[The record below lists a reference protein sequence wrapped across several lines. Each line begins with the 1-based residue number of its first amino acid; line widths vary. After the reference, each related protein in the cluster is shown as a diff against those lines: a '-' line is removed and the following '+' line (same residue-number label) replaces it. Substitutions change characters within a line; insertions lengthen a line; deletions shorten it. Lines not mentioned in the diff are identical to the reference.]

1 MAIMSFEAWDHC
13 VQEHGVDPDH
23 GPSDYGD
30 VTAEYGRLREDVG
43 MVEFSGRTK
52 IEMTGSDRV
61 RFLHNLCTND
71 IQSLQVGYGCEAFVT
86 SIQARI
92 VGHVLVFATKDS
104 LVINTVPA
112 QYEKLSA
119 HLDHFRIIDD
129 IQFHDRTQEWNEVLL
144 SGPRAQAVLRELSY
158 WPEDW
163 SEPSLLEHQEIQ
175 IGTVNGWLRKV
186 EFTGCDDYL
195 LSSPERR
202 PLVESLLK
210 AGVNPVGTDAFE
222 ALRLEAGYA
231 LYGPDISEANF
242 PQEIGRDGSTI
253 SFSKG
258 CYLGQET
265 VARLD
270 AYGHVNKHLVSLTI
284 DGEVCP
290 EMSAPLFREDKEVG
304 RLTSVAYSPEKGIVA
319 LGYVSRGNHEQ
330 NTKIRVGSLESEV
343 CTATVM
349 APPSLSE

>member
-71 IQSLQVGYGCEAFVT
+71 IQSLQVGHGCEAFVT

-92 VGHVLVFATKDS
+92 MGHVLVFATKDS

-129 IQFHDRTQEWNEVLL
+129 IQFHDRTRDWNEVLL

-158 WPEDW
+158 WPEEW

-231 LYGPDISEANF
+231 LYGPDISEENF
-242 PQEIGRDGSTI
+242 PQEIGRDESTI

-270 AYGHVNKHLVSLTI
+270 AYGHVNKHLVPLSI
-284 DGEVCP
+284 DGDARP
-290 EMSAPLFREDKEVG
+290 EMSTPLFREDKEVG
-304 RLTSVAYSPEKGIVA
+304 LLTSVAYSPEKGMVA
-319 LGYVSRGNHEQ
+319 LGYVSRGNNEQ
-330 NTKIRVGSLESEV
+330 NTRLRVGSLKSEV
-343 CTATVM
+343 CTATVTG
-349 APPSLSE
+349 PSSLSE